1 MKNET
6 EETGAGKTARGK
18 RSFGGK
24 RSFSVENAEKVI
36 YTHIMEKKKGKYVK
50 RTFPSVFIRQGVERG
65 SRSMMQ

>member
-6 EETGAGKTARGK
+6 EETGAGKTARV
-18 RSFGGK
+18 K

-36 YTHIMEKKKGKYVK
+36 YTCVMEKKKGKYVK
-50 RTFPSVFIRQGVERG
+50 RTFPAVFIREGVERG